1 MLAAQ
6 NGKLEAVRLLL
17 GLGAKAS
24 ADDCYK
30 RTALH
35 RACANGHMEVCQLL
49 LGIGSSGSSAFKGV
63 GVLSSG
69 GLRLLPPPAPPTSSA
84 SHARVDHK
92 DFRGLSALHM
102 AAACGHPRIV
112 MMLLDACVFVFN
124 LVNVSSNSF

>member
-6 NGKLEAVRLLL
+6 NGKLEAVRLLF

-49 LGIGSSGSSAFKGV
+49 LGLGASSPSAFKGV

-69 GLRLLPPPAPPTSSA
+69 GLRLLPPPAPPASSSA
-84 SHARVDHK
+84 THARVDHK

-112 MMLLDACVFVFN
+112 LMLLEV
-124 LVNVSSNSF
+124 LSLTITIIISI